1 MRYKGVV
8 PMTFTRMFLPVTLA
22 LLVLALVLLVQGLR
36 RGRPRR
42 IAAAAALLL
51 LVAAAYALLL
61 EFITR
66 M

>member
-1 MRYKGVV
+1 
-8 PMTFTRMFLPVTLA
+8 MTFTRMFLPATLA
-22 LLVLALVLLVQGLR
+22 LLAPALVLLVQGLR
-36 RGRPRR
+36 RRRPRR

>member
-1 MRYKGVV
+1 MRYKGGV
-8 PMTFTRMFLPVTLA
+8 PMTFTRMFL
-22 LLVLALVLLVQGLR
+22 LVQGLR
-36 RGRPRR
+36 RRRPRR

>member
-1 MRYKGVV
+1 
-8 PMTFTRMFLPVTLA
+8 MTFTRIFLPVTAALLALA
-22 LLVLALVLLVQGLR
+22 LLVQGFR
-36 RGRPRR
+36 HRRPRR

-66 M
+66 I

>member
-1 MRYKGVV
+1 
-8 PMTFTRMFLPVTLA
+8 MTFTRMFLPVTLA
-22 LLVLALVLLVQGLR
+22 LLVLALVLLVQGLQR
-36 RGRPRR
+36 RRPRW